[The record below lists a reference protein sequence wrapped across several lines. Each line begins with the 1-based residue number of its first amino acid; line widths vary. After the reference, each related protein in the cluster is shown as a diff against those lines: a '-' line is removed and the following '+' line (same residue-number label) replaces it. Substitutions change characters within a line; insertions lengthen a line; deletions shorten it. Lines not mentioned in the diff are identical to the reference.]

1 MVFLRQTAFIKH
13 WLSFQ
18 NINFNINIDL
28 SSLFWIDYA
37 DNIRICNSGFEE
49 LEEANCAS
57 HIDIL
62 NRIWANLK
70 QIFFK
75 VIVCDLRIMRL
86 DVLEQLLCKIFE
98 LFLRKLWH
106 QKCEIECSKL
116 DHALRCRT
124 AQQYFV
130 VFIDLW
136 FKGRML
142 RNQIQQIGVLLRRTC
157 VDSIED

>member
-1 MVFLRQTAFIKH
+1 MVFLRQTAFIKD

-18 NINFNINIDL
+18 NINFNINIHL
-28 SSLFWIDYA
+28 SSLFWIDCA
-37 DNIRICNSGFEE
+37 DNIRICNSGLEE
-49 LEEANCAS
+49 LEEANGAS
-57 HIDIL
+57 DIDIL

-98 LFLRKLWH
+98 LFLRELWQ
-106 QKCEIECSKL
+106 QKCEIECPKL

-130 VFIDLW
+130 VFIDFW
-136 FKGRML
+136 FEGRML

-157 VDSIED
+157 VDCIED